1 MKTWQTQDRSNW
13 TAGIVDD
20 NEPDKAQWIDET
32 TGLDCLIV
40 RNIAGAL
47 CGYVGVPP
55 SHKEYGLN
63 YNKSEADGY
72 DDFYVHG
79 GLTFSDF
86 CDPSEN
92 EETSICHT
100 GDVANPKVWWFGF
113 DCIHLRD
120 LAPNNIYSFSND
132 AYIYQS
138 GIYRN
143 FDYVKD
149 QVTKL
154 AYSLAN
160 I

>member
-13 TAGIVDD
+13 LAGVVDD

-32 TGLDCLIV
+32 TSLDCLIV
-40 RNIAGAL
+40 RNELGTL

-63 YNKSEADGY
+63 YNESEADGY

-92 EETSICHT
+92 EKESICHT

-113 DCIHLRD
+113 DCNQLRD
-120 LAPNNIYSFSND
+120 LAPNNIYSFPND
-132 AYIYQS
+132 ARISQDD
-138 GIYRN
+138 IYRN